1 MAPGGQE
8 LGTGINP
15 SENQQTSSR
24 GLGDPHIHMKPIVV
38 GWVRRVQNCPRVPRV
53 GASGQTE
60 AVGTGSWPGH
70 GSVAVPGHKQKRWP
84 TATQVPLGLWAG
96 VRSWSKSPV

>member
-15 SENQQTSSR
+15 SEDQQTSSR

-38 GWVRRVQNCPRVPRV
+38 GWVRRV
-53 GASGQTE
+53 GASGQRE
-60 AVGTGSWPGH
+60 AVGTGVLARPRECDCVGQE
-70 GSVAVPGHKQKRWP
+70 QKRWP